1 MAKNFIRFAVIGL
14 LFTTFATGC
23 SKEDTEESLGGSN
36 SYGTSQATSS
46 NFYADLLSENVPF
59 TDATNNISGYAWEWE
74 IQRVAGQ
81 TALSHFN
88 FIDGFL
94 CDTDEDAGTLR
105 DHIVGAYYS
114 QDGGSTW
121 NYVAVT
127 WGTDNST
134 EKDGCFGGEVL
145 KIDFGGD
152 NIQIRLVMDAEY
164 EVGTQYA
171 IYKRG
176 AGGNNNTF
184 DPCGIIEF
192 AAPGCPIINNEECW
206 NGETAYA
213 GETVGNTG
221 KGRGCN
227 GAWWFAFDTEE
238 GDATQ
243 DIFAGQTTKV
253 GTVTYNANTD
263 EFTITL
269 LTDVRLK
276 DDANAVKVTHF
287 NDMNAY
293 CGRPTPGSANGYKG
307 TDLTFEGNDA
317 RYYAIHLDVEIKTDC
332 PD

>member
-1 MAKNFIRFAVIGL
+1 MIKYIKNMAKNFIRFAVIGL
-14 LFTTFATGC
+14 LLTTFATGC

-46 NFYADLLSENVPF
+46 NFYVDLLSDNVPF

-88 FIDGFL
+88 FIDCLL

-127 WGTDNST
+127 WGKDNST

-145 KIDFGGD
+145 KINFGGD

-164 EVGTQYA
+164 DRGTQYA

-176 AGGNNNTF
+176 GGGKKSSV
-184 DPCGIIEF
+184 DPCGTIEF
-192 AAPGCPIINNEECW
+192 IAPGCPKVVDCNEW
-206 NGETAYA
+206 KGETAF
-213 GETVGNTG
+213 GGNYKTNA
-221 KGRGCN
+221 K
-227 GAWWFAFDTEE
+227 GAWWYYYDVN

-243 DIFAGQTTKV
+243 AIYAGKKIVEGASVSLVNGQLIINLGNDMRLIQNNEAVKIQAYSSLPSERPAAGQFTT
-253 GTVTYNANTD
+253 
-263 EFTITL
+263 
-269 LTDVRLK
+269 
-276 DDANAVKVTHF
+276 
-287 NDMNAY
+287 
-293 CGRPTPGSANGYKG
+293 YKG
-307 TDLTFEGNDA
+307 TSLTVDVPTANF
-317 RYYAIHLDVEIKTDC
+317 YVIHLDVEIKTDC